1 MENQEYSRGL
11 NFLGAVAL
19 SMTDKIGRA
28 IATKT
33 GLNRTLAAA
42 LIQIGMNPGENMVHL
57 RRMTGLTQPNTSR
70 LVDALMRRGLVRRS
84 FVPAGD
90 PRSSALDLTHAGVRT
105 MNAAIEERY
114 KVLQTAFA
122 ALSPSERGM
131 FETLLGKILPH
142 VSDDEDD
149 THVICRLCDFAGCPQ
164 DMCPADHLYR
174 ADIPA

>member
-1 MENQEYSRGL
+1 MRKAFILLLAAGVCKVRRKCGAEESFYVENQEYSRGL

-90 PRSSALDLTHAGVRT
+90 PRSSALDL
-105 MNAAIEERY
+105 
-114 KVLQTAFA
+114 
-122 ALSPSERGM
+122 
-131 FETLLGKILPH
+131 
-142 VSDDEDD
+142 
-149 THVICRLCDFAGCPQ
+149 
-164 DMCPADHLYR
+164 
-174 ADIPA
+174 